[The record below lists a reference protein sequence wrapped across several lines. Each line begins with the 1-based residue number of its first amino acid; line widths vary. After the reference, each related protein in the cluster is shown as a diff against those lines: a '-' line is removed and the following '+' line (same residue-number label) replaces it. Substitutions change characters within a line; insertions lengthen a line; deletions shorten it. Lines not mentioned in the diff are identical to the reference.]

1 MLRASRNVQS
11 TPVISRGNAV
21 IMSFDGIYIMSLIRI
36 KQSALQ
42 DNLDA
47 DPRMIS
53 SGDSLMAEIRVFKK

>member
-47 DPRMIS
+47 DPRIIS

>member
-1 MLRASRNVQS
+1 
-11 TPVISRGNAV
+11 
-21 IMSFDGIYIMSLIRI
+21 MSFDGIYIMSLIRI